1 MDTEPVS
8 GAGTDTDAVDRAPA
22 LVGPVEVTGDLI
34 AEFADAIGDPHP
46 AYRCAAAARELG
58 HPDVIAP
65 PTFAVR
71 LAARAEAAVV
81 ARHPLGYDYTS
92 AVHLSQE
99 YRHVRPIRKGDV
111 LMARAH
117 LVRARR
123 AMGGGLISVEVTIE
137 TQDGTAVTV
146 STAQML
152 STRPAA
158 EPAPAATEERAYGEL
173 ADFIGQDSFV
183 CLGARAA
190 LKRNTISHRH
200 CGALG
205 SADAAGRTLAGLGD
219 FLESLEPGERSYAS
233 FVATFDPLPDMSER
247 AFEDAMWRHL
257 QDMHD
262 RDGRHHPW
270 SPQYASDPSSPR
282 FAFSVGG
289 HPFFVVGLHPGASRP
304 SRRFTMPALV
314 FNSHLQFN
322 AMGRTFFKMRKKIR
336 QRDHDLNGS
345 MNPSLA
351 TYRSEARHYSGR
363 MTEPD
368 WGCPFTARP
377 TAPETTQEP
386 DPFTGSGP

>member
-1 MDTEPVS
+1 MAAELLSDADTQ
-8 GAGTDTDAVDRAPA
+8 APA
-22 LVGPVEVTGDLI
+22 LVGPVEMTGDRI

-46 AYRCAAAARELG
+46 AYRSAEAARALG
-58 HPDVIAP
+58 YPDVIAP

-71 LAARAEAAVV
+71 LAAQAEAAVV

-99 YRHVRPIRKGDV
+99 YRHIRPIRKGDV
-111 LMARAH
+111 LTARAR
-117 LVRARR
+117 LVKARQ

-137 TQDGTAVTV
+137 AEDGTAVTV

-152 STRPAA
+152 STHPVPGPAA
-158 EPAPAATEERAYGEL
+158 VGTEERAYGAL
-173 ADFIGQDSFV
+173 AEFIGGDSFV

-190 LKRNTISHRH
+190 LKRNTISLRH
-200 CGALG
+200 CGELG
-205 SADAAGRTLAGLGD
+205 SANAVRNTLAGLHD

-233 FVATFDPLPDMSER
+233 FVATFDSLPDTSER
-247 AFEDAMWRHL
+247 AFEDTMWRHL

-262 RDGRHHPW
+262 RDSRHHPW
-270 SPQYASDPSSPR
+270 STQYAPDPSSPR

-289 HPFFVVGLHPGASRP
+289 HPFFIVGLHPGASRP

-322 AMGRTFFKMRKKIR
+322 AMGRTFFKMRKRIR
-336 QRDHDLNGS
+336 DRDHDLNGS
-345 MNPSLA
+345 VNPSLV

-363 MTEPD
+363 MTDSD
-368 WGCPFTARP
+368 WGCPFVARP
-377 TAPETTQEP
+377 GES
-386 DPFTGSGP
+386 GSTE

>member
-1 MDTEPVS
+1 VDAELVSDAAAQLPV
-8 GAGTDTDAVDRAPA
+8 
-22 LVGPVEVTGDLI
+22 LVGPVEMTGDRI
-34 AEFADAIGDPHP
+34 AEFADAVGDPHP
-46 AYRCAAAARELG
+46 AYRCAQAARALG

-71 LAARAEAAVV
+71 LAAQAEAAVV
-81 ARHPLGYDYTS
+81 AAHPLGYDFTS

-99 YRHVRPIRKGDV
+99 YRHIRPIRKGDV
-111 LMARAH
+111 LTARAR
-117 LVRARR
+117 LVKARR
-123 AMGGGLISVEVTIE
+123 AMGGGLISVEVAIE
-137 TQDGTAVTV
+137 AEDGTAVTV

-152 STRPAA
+152 STHPAPEPAA
-158 EPAPAATEERAYGEL
+158 AGTEERAYEAL

-190 LKRNTISHRH
+190 LKRNTIAHRH
-200 CGALG
+200 CGDLG
-205 SADAAGRTLAGLGD
+205 STAAVLDTLSGLAD
-219 FLESLEPGERSYAS
+219 FLASFQPDERSYAS
-233 FVATFDPLPDMSER
+233 FVATFDSLPDTSER
-247 AFEDAMWRHL
+247 VFEDTMWRHL

-262 RDGRHHPW
+262 RDSGHHPW
-270 SPQYASDPSSPR
+270 STQYASDPASPR

-304 SRRFTMPALV
+304 SRRFAVPALV

-336 QRDHDLNGS
+336 ERDHALNGS
-345 MNPSLA
+345 MNPSLT

-368 WGCPFTARP
+368 WGCPFSPRSGEPEP
-377 TAPETTQEP
+377 TR
-386 DPFTGSGP
+386 